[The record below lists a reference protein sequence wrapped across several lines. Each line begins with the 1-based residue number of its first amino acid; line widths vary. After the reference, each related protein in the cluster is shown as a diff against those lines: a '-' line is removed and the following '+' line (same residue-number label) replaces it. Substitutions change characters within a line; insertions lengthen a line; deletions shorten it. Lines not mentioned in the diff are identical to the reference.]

1 MQALRHPRRRTDHL
15 ARRPFSLTA
24 YLALARGSDRLA
36 AEAAQWPARPNG
48 PILWLHSD
56 TRTRLETLLT
66 LIKRLRL
73 QRDDFSLL
81 LTCDSI
87 PSDGLLID
95 GHTIG
100 APPAETLSDIH
111 RFLDHWRPDILV
123 WAGNGLRPA
132 LIHETAMSRTHL
144 LLTDAADAPWRQ
156 PSRRFVPDAS
166 AAALILFH
174 SILTQDKNAALR
186 IRRLG
191 VPDNRIEVAS
201 PLEPEVFPLSSHD
214 GLHEELTAV
223 LAGRPVWLSAF
234 VQRDEADAI
243 LRAHSRAARLAHRL
257 LLVIVPANAEDEP
270 FIAEQ
275 CQEIGLRL
283 ARWENG
289 EMPDENTQVL
299 LAADDSELGLWYRLS
314 PLCFLGGSLAGE
326 TGGQSPMMA
335 AALGSAILYGP
346 NVGRHLESYSRLVA
360 AGAARI
366 VKDMDSL
373 SAAVSHLIAPDR
385 AAAMAHAGWNVVS
398 AGAETADLVL
408 GQINEWLDSVEG
420 PQ

>member
-1 MQALRHPRRRTDHL
+1 L

-24 YLALARGSDRLA
+24 YLALARGSDRLT
-36 AEAAQWPARPNG
+36 AEAAQWPARPSG
-48 PILWLHSD
+48 AVLWLHSD

-66 LIKRLRL
+66 LIKRLHL

-81 LTCDSI
+81 LTCESI
-87 PSDGLLID
+87 SNDRLVID
-95 GHTIG
+95 GYPVS
-100 APPAETLSDIH
+100 APPAETLSDVH

-132 LIHETAMSRTHL
+132 LLHEAASMGTHL
-144 LLTDAADAPWRQ
+144 LLADAADAPWRQ
-156 PSRRFVPDAS
+156 PSKRFLPDAS
-166 AAALILFH
+166 AGALSLFH
-174 SILTQDKNAALR
+174 NILAQDKKAALR
-186 IRRLG
+186 MRRLG
-191 VPDNRIEVAS
+191 VADDRLEVAS

-214 GLHEELTAV
+214 GLHEELTAI
-223 LAGRPVWLSAF
+223 LAGRPVWLGAYI
-234 VQRDEADAI
+234 QRDEADAV
-243 LRAHSRAARLAHRL
+243 LRAHRRAARLAHRL
-257 LLVIVPANAEDEP
+257 LLVFVPAEAEDEQ

-275 CQEIGLRL
+275 CLEIGLRL

-289 EMPDENTQVL
+289 DMPDENTQVL
-299 LAADDSELGLWYRLS
+299 LVSDDSELGLWYRLS
-314 PLCFLGGSLAGE
+314 PLCFLGGSLAGK

-366 VKDMDSL
+366 VKDMESL

-398 AGAETADLVL
+398 AGAETADLMLSQV
-408 GQINEWLDSVEG
+408 NEWLDSLEG
-420 PQ
+420 VR

>member
-1 MQALRHPRRRTDHL
+1 L

-24 YLALARGSDRLA
+24 YLALARGSDRLTADA
-36 AEAAQWPARPNG
+36 ALWPARPTG
-48 PILWLHSD
+48 PVLWLHSD

-73 QRDDFSLL
+73 QREDFFLL

-87 PSDGLLID
+87 PAEGLSIA
-95 GHTIG
+95 GYSVG
-100 APPAETLSDIH
+100 PPPAETLSDVH
-111 RFLDHWRPDILV
+111 RFLDHWRPNILV

-132 LIHETAMSRTHL
+132 LIHEAAMSGAHL

-156 PSRRFVPDAS
+156 PSKRFLPDAS
-166 AAALILFH
+166 AGTLSLFH
-174 SILTQDKNAALR
+174 SILAQDKKAAMR
-186 IRRLG
+186 MRRLG
-191 VPDNRIEVAS
+191 VTDDRIEVAS

-214 GLHEELTAV
+214 GLHEELTAL
-223 LAGRPVWLSAF
+223 LAGRPVWLGAYI
-234 VQRDEADAI
+234 QRDEADAV
-243 LRAHSRAARLAHRL
+243 LRAHRRAVRLAHRL
-257 LLVIVPANAEDEP
+257 LLVVVPANPEDET
-270 FIAEQ
+270 FIAEH

-289 EMPDENTQVL
+289 DMPDENTQVL
-299 LAADDSELGLWYRLS
+299 LAGDDSELGLWYRLA
-314 PLCFLGGSLAGE
+314 PLCFLGGSLAGK

-346 NVGRHLESYSRLVA
+346 NVGRHLDSYSRLVA

-366 VKDMDSL
+366 VKDMESL

-398 AGAETADLVL
+398 AGAETADLIPV
-408 GQINEWLDSVEG
+408 QINEWLDALEG
-420 PQ
+420 AR

>member
-1 MQALRHPRRRTDHL
+1 M

-24 YLALARGSDRLA
+24 YLALARGSDRLT
-36 AEAAQWPARPNG
+36 AEAAQWPARPTG
-48 PILWLHSD
+48 AVLWLHSD

-73 QRDDFSLL
+73 QREDFSLL

-87 PSDGLLID
+87 PAEGLSIE
-95 GHTIG
+95 GHNVSS
-100 APPAETLSDIH
+100 PPAETLSDVH
-111 RFLDHWRPDILV
+111 RFLDHWRPNILV

-132 LIHETAMSRTHL
+132 LIHEAAVSGAHL
-144 LLTDAADAPWRQ
+144 LLTDVADAPWRQ
-156 PSRRFVPDAS
+156 PSKRFLPDAS
-166 AAALILFH
+166 AGALSLFH
-174 SILTQDKNAALR
+174 TILAQDKKAAIR
-186 IRRLG
+186 MRRLG
-191 VPDNRIEVAS
+191 VPDDRIEVAS

-214 GLHEELTAV
+214 GLHEELTAL
-223 LAGRPVWLSAF
+223 LAGRPVWLGAH

-243 LRAHSRAARLAHRL
+243 LRAHRRAARLAHRL
-257 LLVIVPANAEDEP
+257 LLVMVPADAEDEP
-270 FIAEQ
+270 FFAEQ

-289 EMPDENTQVL
+289 DMPDENTQVL
-299 LAADDSELGLWYRLS
+299 LAGDDSELGLWYRLA
-314 PLCFLGGSLAGE
+314 PLCFLGGSLAGK

-366 VKDMDSL
+366 VKDMESL

-408 GQINEWLDSVEG
+408 AQVSEWLDALEG
-420 PQ
+420 AR

>member
-1 MQALRHPRRRTDHL
+1 M

-24 YLALARGSDRLA
+24 YLALARGSDRLT
-36 AEAAQWPARPNG
+36 AEAARWPARPAG
-48 PILWLHSD
+48 PVLWLHSD

-73 QRDDFSLL
+73 QREDFSLL

-87 PSDGLLID
+87 PAEGLVID
-95 GHTIG
+95 GQTVG
-100 APPAETLSDIH
+100 TRPAETLSDVH

-132 LIHETAMSRTHL
+132 LIHETALSGAHL
-144 LLTDAADAPWRQ
+144 LLADAADAPWRQ
-156 PSRRFVPDAS
+156 PSKRFLPDAS
-166 AAALILFH
+166 AGALSLFH
-174 SILTQDKNAALR
+174 TLLAQDKKAALR
-186 IRRLG
+186 MRRLG
-191 VPDNRIEVAS
+191 VPDDRIEVAS
-201 PLEPEVFPLSSHD
+201 PLEPEVFPLMSHD
-214 GLHEELTAV
+214 GLHEEMTAV
-223 LAGRPVWLSAF
+223 LAGRPVWLAAH
-234 VQRDEADAI
+234 VQRDEADAV
-243 LRAHSRAARLAHRL
+243 LRAHRRAARLAHRL
-257 LLVIVPANAEDEP
+257 LLVAVPADPEDEP
-270 FIAEQ
+270 VMADL

-289 EMPDENTQVL
+289 DMPDENTQVL
-299 LAADDSELGLWYRLS
+299 LAGDDSELGLWYRLA
-314 PLCFLGGSLAGE
+314 PLCFLGGSLAGKG
-326 TGGQSPMMA
+326 GGQSPMMA

-346 NVGRHLESYSRLVA
+346 NVGQHLESYSRLVA

-398 AGAETADLVL
+398 AGAETADLIL
-408 GQINEWLDSVEG
+408 AQIGEWLDAMEG
-420 PQ
+420 AR

>member
-1 MQALRHPRRRTDHL
+1 M

-24 YLALARGSDRLA
+24 YLALARGSDRLT
-36 AEAAQWPARPNG
+36 AEAVQWTARPSG
-48 PILWLHSD
+48 PLLWLHSD
-56 TRTRLETLLT
+56 TRTRIETLLT
-66 LIKRLRL
+66 LIRRLRQ

-87 PSDGLLID
+87 PAEGLVID
-95 GHTIG
+95 GHAVS
-100 APPAETLSDIH
+100 APPAETLSDVH

-132 LIHETAMSRTHL
+132 LIHEAAMSGTHL
-144 LLTDAADAPWRQ
+144 LLVDAADAPWRQ
-156 PSRRFVPDAS
+156 PSKRFLPDAS
-166 AAALILFH
+166 AGALSLFH
-174 SILTQDKNAALR
+174 MVLAQDKKAAIR
-186 IRRLG
+186 MRRLG
-191 VPDNRIEVAS
+191 VPDDRIEVAS
-201 PLEPEVFPLSSHD
+201 PLEPEVFLLTSHD
-214 GLHEELTAV
+214 GLHEELTSV
-223 LAGRPVWLSAF
+223 LAGRPVWLGAY
-234 VQRDEADAI
+234 VQREEADAV
-243 LRAHSRAARLAHRL
+243 LRAHRRAARLAHRL
-257 LLVIVPANAEDEP
+257 LLVIVPANSDDEP
-270 FIAEQ
+270 FIAGL
-275 CQEIGLRL
+275 CQDISLRL

-299 LAADDSELGLWYRLS
+299 LAGDDSELGLWYRLA
-314 PLCFLGGSLAGE
+314 PLCFLGGSLAGKS
-326 TGGQSPMMA
+326 GGQSPMMA

-346 NVGRHLESYSRLVA
+346 SVGRHLESYSRLVA

-408 GQINEWLDSVEG
+408 TQISEWLDAMEG
-420 PQ
+420 RR